1 MLTFWNKCD
10 IIIFERSD
18 IVRYLVSVSDEFYKR
33 LKEEAEKAGMGI
45 SEYTRYCINRHWDY
59 MYCVRKDGE

>member
-1 MLTFWNKCD
+1 MISDRIKN
-10 IIIFERSD
+10 ERRLYM
-18 IVRYLVSVSDEFYKR
+18 RYMVSVSDEFYKR

-59 MYCVRKDGE
+59 MYCARKDGE

>member
-1 MLTFWNKCD
+1 M
-10 IIIFERSD
+10 
-18 IVRYLVSVSDEFYKR
+18 RYLVSVSDEFYKR

>member
-1 MLTFWNKCD
+1 M
-10 IIIFERSD
+10 
-18 IVRYLVSVSDEFYKR
+18 RYLVSVSDEFYKR

-59 MYCVRKDGE
+59 MYCARKEIE